1 MIRVVVTGGTG
12 TLGREVV
19 RRLAGAD
26 YTVRVMSRRPRPA
39 DLAPRLEWAQADLL
53 SAAGLR
59 EALLDAQIIVHAA
72 TGSPAGHT
80 RLIDIWFGR
89 VDIDG
94 TQRLLE
100 QARAAGVAHLIYI
113 SIVGIDRIPFIYY
126 RHKLAAEALVEQ
138 GGVPWSIL
146 RATQFHTLIDI
157 FLRQLDR
164 LPLFLLPSD
173 LRCQPIDAGEVAD
186 RLCAA
191 VAGPPAGRLAD
202 IGGPE
207 VLSAGE
213 MAKAWLAVRGR
224 RRRILHLP
232 LPGKVARGF
241 RRGYNTCPEHKDG
254 TITWAEWLGRAYARQ
269 KKPCVEAIS

>member
-1 MIRVVVTGGTG
+1 MTRVVVTGGTG

-19 RRLAGAD
+19 RRLAGAG

-39 DLAPRLEWAQADLL
+39 DLAPGLEWAQADLL
-53 SAAGLR
+53 SRAGLR
-59 EALLDAQIIVHAA
+59 EAVLDVHIIVHAA
-72 TGSPAGHT
+72 TGSPAGRT
-80 RLIDIWFGR
+80 RLIDTWFGR

-126 RHKLAAEALVEQ
+126 RHKLAAEALVER

-191 VAGPPAGRLAD
+191 VAAPPAGRLPD
-202 IGGPE
+202 TGGPE
-207 VLSAGE
+207 VLAADE
-213 MAKAWLAVRGR
+213 MAKAWLAVRGQ
-224 RRRILHLP
+224 RRRILYLP
-232 LPGKVARGF
+232 LPGKVTRGF
-241 RRGYNTCPEHKDG
+241 RRGYNTCPDHKDG
-254 TITWAEWLGRAYARQ
+254 AVTWAEWLRRTYAPR
-269 KKPCVEAIS
+269 KEPHVEALS

>member
-1 MIRVVVTGGTG
+1 MIRVLVTGGGG

-19 RRLAGAD
+19 RRLASAG
-26 YTVRVMSRRPRPA
+26 YTVRVMSRRGRPP
-39 DLAPRLEWAQADLL
+39 DLAPGLEWAQADLL
-53 SAAGLR
+53 SGVGLR
-59 EALLDAQIIVHAA
+59 EAVVDVHTIVHAA
-72 TGSPAGHT
+72 TGSPSGST
-80 RLIDIWFGR
+80 RLIDTWFGR
-89 VDIDG
+89 VDVEG

-113 SIVGIDRIPFIYY
+113 SIVGIERIPFIYY

-138 GGVPWSIL
+138 GDVPSSIL
-146 RATQFHTLIDI
+146 RATQFHTLIDL

-173 LRCQPIDAGEVAD
+173 LQSQPIDAGEVAD

-191 VAGPPAGRLAD
+191 VAAPPAGRLPD

-207 VLSAGE
+207 VLTAGKL
-213 MAKAWLAVRGR
+213 AKAWLAARGLQ
-224 RRRILHLP
+224 RRIVHLP

-241 RRGYNTCPEHKDG
+241 RRGYNTCPNHRDG
-254 TITWAEWLGRAYARQ
+254 AVTWAEWLRRRYASHEEL
-269 KKPCVEAIS
+269 PVEA